1 MKYCFALAALM
12 IAAGCNKYQ
21 PGGASVDGVFR
32 SAISPDAQTL
42 FSVKLDKLKAG
53 ELYRRHQQ
61 QLDLP
66 QLNAL
71 VERVGLDPR
80 RDVSNMLLVWDGK
93 RLLLLAQ
100 GSLSQANLEEKL
112 TAGGA
117 QRVAFG
123 NFTLFARGA
132 DAVAFPE
139 RGLAVAGS
147 TSAVEQ
153 SLEWRSSGGGAVPA
167 ELRERMAEI
176 PADAQLWEVSRG
188 GLPAANFPLRSDID
202 SALSNISA
210 FVTGTSLGVRFD
222 SGSHLQARIV
232 CLSPEGAQRVHDAI
246 RGLIGLA
253 RLSTNDNELDLL
265 RMWDAVSI
273 SKDQKAV
280 RVQADLPADLSD
292 KLIAQ
297 LGTLR
302 GRAGAV
308 LNPR

>member
-1 MKYCFALAALM
+1 VKYCFALAALL
-12 IAAGCNKYQ
+12 IAAACRKTQ
-21 PGGASVDGVFR
+21 SGGASVDGALG

-42 FSVKLDKLKAG
+42 FSVKLDKLKSS

-61 QLDLP
+61 QLDVP

-71 VERVGLDPR
+71 AERVGLDPR
-80 RDVSNMLLVWDGK
+80 RDLSNMLLVWDGK
-93 RLLLLAQ
+93 HLLLLAQ
-100 GSLSQANLEEKL
+100 GSLSRANLEEKL
-112 TAGGA
+112 TSGGA
-117 QRVAFG
+117 QRTAYK
-123 NFTLFARGA
+123 NFTLFTRGA
-132 DAVAFPE
+132 DAVVFPE
-139 RGLAVAGS
+139 RGLAIAGS
-147 TSAVEQ
+147 TPAVEQ
-153 SLEWRSSGGGAVPA
+153 ALEWRSSGSGAVPA
-167 ELRERMAEI
+167 ELRDRMADI
-176 PADAQLWEVSRG
+176 PSNAQVWVASRG
-188 GLPAANFPLRSDID
+188 GLPAANFPLRSDFE

-210 FVTGTSLGVRFD
+210 FVNGTALGVRFD
-222 SGSHLQARIV
+222 SGSHIQARIV
-232 CLSPEGAQRVHDAI
+232 CQSPEGAQRVHDAL

-280 RVQADLPADLSD
+280 RVEADLPADLSD

-302 GRAGAV
+302 GRAGAA